1 MAIFQIKIFIGILV
15 HHGTTCM
22 ISFSSHLS
30 DAISLSKW
38 SCMETYSL
46 LISIHIAR
54 TPSQVSSTVGLIW
67 LTGNINPPCPPL
79 RPGRSSSPYAYL
91 ISAFMIKWIKTIFN
105 CELIQHITFNKVV
118 ICSVIYLFM
127 SPINTTA
134 SCLIDDVRD
143 WTIFIFG
150 AVK

>member
-1 MAIFQIKIFIGILV
+1 MTIQKSVINSMAIFQINIFIVILV

-22 ISFSSHLS
+22 ISFSSQLS
-30 DAISLSKW
+30 DTISLSKW
-38 SCMETYSL
+38 SCIETYSL

-91 ISAFMIKWIKTIFN
+91 ISAFMIKWIKLY
-105 CELIQHITFNKVV
+105 LIV
-118 ICSVIYLFM
+118 ILFDRNSAYYFQQGSHM
-127 SPINTTA
+127 
-134 SCLIDDVRD
+134 
-143 WTIFIFG
+143 
-150 AVK
+150 

>member
-1 MAIFQIKIFIGILV
+1 MSYQIILVVFIMWIYFRNKLTTIQKAVMNSMAIFQFKSFLGILLD
-15 HHGTTCM
+15 HGTTCM
-22 ISFSSHLS
+22 ILFSSQLS
-30 DAISLSKW
+30 GEMSLSKW
-38 SCMETYSL
+38 LSIGTYSL

-105 CELIQHITFNKVV
+105 CELYYFQQGSH
-118 ICSVIYLFM
+118 M
-127 SPINTTA
+127 
-134 SCLIDDVRD
+134 
-143 WTIFIFG
+143 
-150 AVK
+150 